1 MRIAFSLLTLL
12 VAAPLAGSDLHFVTP
27 LAGGQVVGPTRVEV
41 TTTEVNVDRVEFFV
55 DGVLAGVARQSP
67 FAIVHDFGETIAEHR
82 IAARVSS
89 NGYRNHREISI
100 VTAALSV
107 AEQIAVDLV
116 EVPLRIRSR
125 KSAGASDLEL
135 RENGTRQKILELR
148 RGRGATR
155 FVFVVDRSLSMG
167 GGKLTAALRG
177 IERTLPQL
185 RSDDEAQI
193 IFFNH
198 QVSAPR
204 GLGAGDAPSRPAPS
218 PSGGTSLRDALAS
231 FKPARRT
238 VSIVISDG
246 DDRNSFLGTG
256 DALRRIGRSNVVV
269 YALLLGEGNASDFLE
284 RASRTSGGSSVRST
298 RERLA
303 RDLERIFSDLN
314 SRYTAVYQSSATSPG
329 WRSIEVRPRNHS
341 TEIVSAR
348 SGYYAADLP

>member
-12 VAAPLAGSDLHFVTP
+12 LAAPLAGSDLHFVTP
-27 LAGGQVVGPTRVEV
+27 LAGGQVLGPTRVEV
-41 TTTEVNVDRVEFFV
+41 ATTEVNIDRIEFFV
-55 DGVLAGVARQSP
+55 DGVLASVARQSP

-82 IAARVSS
+82 IAARLSS
-89 NGYRNHREISI
+89 NGYRNRREISI

-125 KSAGASDLEL
+125 KSAGAADLEL
-135 RENGTRQKILELR
+135 RENGTSQKILELR
-148 RGRGATR
+148 RGRSATR

-167 GGKLTAALRG
+167 GGKLTAALRA
-177 IERTLPQL
+177 IERALPQL
-185 RSDDEAQI
+185 RSDDDAQI

-204 GLGAGDAPSRPAPS
+204 GLGAGNALSPAPS

-238 VSIVISDG
+238 VAIVISDG
-246 DDRNSFLGTG
+246 DDRNSSLGTD

-269 YALLLGEGNASDFLE
+269 YALLLGEGNASGFLD

-303 RDLERIFSDLN
+303 KDLERIFSDLN

-329 WRSIEVRPRNHS
+329 WRSIEVRPRNRS

-348 SGYYAADLP
+348 PGYYAAELP